1 MKTKRK
7 LSTEFYLL
15 LFLLAACAFLAVF
28 AKGFYSVNNLMS
40 ILNSFSYILIS
51 AIGMNLIM
59 LTGNIDVSTGAL
71 ISVVALSLAAIGK
84 MGVPFAGLLLAGM
97 LIGAVLSTF
106 NGVFITGMKIPAI
119 VATLAT
125 TQIFQGILPLT
136 CEGSIYDLPAS
147 FTWLAFEA
155 KLFGIIPGSLILC
168 LIVVIV
174 FLLFV
179 KYSKFAKKLYAIGN
193 NKEGARL
200 CGIKVD
206 KTIIICY
213 AIAGALFG
221 ITALIVATA
230 SQRCT
235 TTMGTGME
243 MTFIA
248 AVVLGG
254 TSSAG
259 GSGKLQGTIIG
270 ALILAMV
277 APAITYLG
285 ISSDWSDA
293 VKGAIILLSVIV
305 GESKNIKRKRVIA
318 ENAGGE
324 A

>member
-1 MKTKRK
+1 M
-7 LSTEFYLL
+7 
-15 LFLLAACAFLAVF
+15 AVF

-97 LIGAVLSTF
+97 LIGAVLSAF

>member
-1 MKTKRK
+1 MKKK
-7 LSTEFYLL
+7 NLSTEFYLL
-15 LFLLAACAFLAVF
+15 IFLIVVCAFLGIF
-28 AKGFYSVNNLMS
+28 AKGFYSMNNLMS

-59 LTGNIDVSTGAL
+59 FTGNIDVSTGAL

-84 MGVPFAGLLLAGM
+84 IGVPFVGLLFAGM
-97 LIGAVLSTF
+97 AIGAVLSTL
-106 NGVFITGMKIPAI
+106 NGLFITRMKIPAI

-125 TQIFQGILPLT
+125 TQIFQGALPLT

-147 FTWLAFEA
+147 FTWLAFKA
-155 KLFGIIPGSLILC
+155 KLFGFIPGSLVIC
-168 LIVVIV
+168 IIVTVIFLI
-174 FLLFV
+174 FV
-179 KYSKFAKKLYAIGN
+179 KYSRFAKKLYAIGN
-193 NKEGARL
+193 NREGARL
-200 CGIKVD
+200 CGVKVD
-206 KTIIICY
+206 KTIVLSY
-213 AIAGALFG
+213 TIAGVLFG
-221 ITALIVATA
+221 ITALIVATG

-259 GSGKLQGTIIG
+259 GSGKLEGTIIG

-285 ISSDWSDA
+285 ISSNWSDA
-293 VKGAIILLSVIV
+293 VKGAIILLSVV
-305 GESKNIKRKRVIA
+305 VSEAKNIKRKRVII
-318 ENAGGE
+318 ETAGGE